1 MPRLRDILSATFSE
15 GSIADNLRK
24 RQDEQRVL
32 DEAVRKRVRLP
43 KRFFGAEEEGDFEFE
58 SGKDA
63 AAALT
68 SVMKRPESQRRV
80 KVRLS
85 EIDNRVPATPNVAGT
100 TTKSSRRKKTPRKRL
115 RWRSLANNFRQRRS
129 YQLPK
134 AHQWLGCCHPS
145 YQLLRKTKIC
155 SDHLKDAP
163 ER

>member
-58 SGKDA
+58 SGNDA

-85 EIDNRVPATPNVAGT
+85 EIDNRVPANLDRELELDESKVAEIYAQRGRDYN
-100 TTKSSRRKKTPRKRL
+100 KEQQEKKDTEEKAALEIPGK
-115 RWRSLANNFRQRRS
+115 
-129 YQLPK
+129 QLPS
-134 AHQWLGCCHPS
+134 AQVVSVTEGASVARMLAS
-145 YQLLRKTKIC
+145 
-155 SDHLKDAP
+155 
-163 ER
+163 